1 MRVYGWQETIAPPC
15 DMQEQYAYLTIRQS
29 VTQFAKVGNQDVFFD
44 ADVVTIRLANT
55 SPIIFALC
63 ISNYLVV
70 LKTCSLWFHNL
81 SAFGKQIY
89 RFY

>member
-63 ISNYLVV
+63 ISNYLSR
-70 LKTCSLWFHNL
+70 LQKQWYWSH
-81 SAFGKQIY
+81 GKKIATEI
-89 RFY
+89 